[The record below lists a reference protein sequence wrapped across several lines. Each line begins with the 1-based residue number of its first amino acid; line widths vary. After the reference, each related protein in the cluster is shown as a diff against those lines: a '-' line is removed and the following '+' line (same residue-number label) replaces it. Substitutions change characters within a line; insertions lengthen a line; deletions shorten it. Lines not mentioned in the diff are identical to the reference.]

1 MVDPRVYPEKISAF
15 ARMLRLEGLIVS
27 PQETA
32 DACRIL
38 QTIGFADRQQMKTA
52 LKTVFAKSR
61 EDQLVFDRVFDGFF
75 LSEEAMR
82 RQAQQQA
89 EDDSRLEEMRRRA
102 EEDLRFGG
110 QEIPLNTQQ
119 REVYATMPEEARQ
132 KLKRIAEKYKDNL
145 ERNPELYSNFIHS
158 VFART
163 ILEQQMLMEDAAAGA
178 EALDPELGLL
188 YRDIS
193 RFKDTEIPRAVAMI
207 DTISRQI
214 NGELSARRA
223 RGGRDSKLD
232 FRRTIRKGLETG
244 GSLYKLKYKPK
255 RRRRKNLVLLCD
267 VSGSMVQF
275 SEFALRFIQSLN
287 QASDSS
293 RTFLF
298 SETIFEADAFSLQN
312 MDSFKSFVRDS
323 GVYGRGTDL
332 GSALGYLCSEKPPV
346 LTPATT
352 LLILSDTK
360 SIDQPRAA
368 AALMEAKRM
377 AGRVLWLNPIPESKW
392 PYIGSVQT
400 MASICQMISCNT
412 LSALANACR
421 RLAVE

>member
-1 MVDPRVYPEKISAF
+1 
-15 ARMLRLEGLIVS
+15 
-27 PQETA
+27 
-32 DACRIL
+32 
-38 QTIGFADRQQMKTA
+38 
-52 LKTVFAKSR
+52 
-61 EDQLVFDRVFDGFF
+61 
-75 LSEEAMR
+75 
-82 RQAQQQA
+82 
-89 EDDSRLEEMRRRA
+89 
-102 EEDLRFGG
+102 
-110 QEIPLNTQQ
+110 
-119 REVYATMPEEARQ
+119 
-132 KLKRIAEKYKDNL
+132 
-145 ERNPELYSNFIHS
+145 
-158 VFART
+158 
-163 ILEQQMLMEDAAAGA
+163 
-178 EALDPELGLL
+178 
-188 YRDIS
+188 
-193 RFKDTEIPRAVAMI
+193 
-207 DTISRQI
+207 
-214 NGELSARRA
+214 
-223 RGGRDSKLD
+223 
-232 FRRTIRKGLETG
+232 
-244 GSLYKLKYKPK
+244 
-255 RRRRKNLVLLCD
+255 
-267 VSGSMVQF
+267 MVQF